1 MKNNKKLDLN
11 SFFKLP
17 VKEQEDIIS
26 GVAAKANKDQQDLV
40 KRYDKK
46 FGKAKTAKRS
56 CQFCDCK

>member
-17 VKEQEDIIS
+17 IKEQEKIMSEIA
-26 GVAAKANKDQQDLV
+26 GEANKDQLDLV

-46 FGKAKTAKRS
+46 FGKAKVDGC

>member
-11 SFFKLP
+11 SFSKLP
-17 VKEQEDIIS
+17 VKEQQDILS
-26 GVAAKANKDQQDLV
+26 GIAAKANKDQRDLV

-46 FGKAKTAKRS
+46 FGKVKTADD